1 MPELFI
7 IAGPNSSPTP
17 FETAQEFRK
26 AGYRINLI
34 FMGLSS
40 AKHAEDRVAIRM
52 DLGGHGV
59 DPIDIAERYTQGLKN
74 LQKHVSFFDRASVLT
89 SEKNQ
94 RLKMPVVL
102 VQIEKGKVVEK
113 AAKLPGWVQRVIVN
127 LEPKKE
133 KTNRLQS
140 RKRK

>member
-1 MPELFI
+1 MPGTGSLFVWI
-7 IAGPNSSPTP
+7 W
-17 FETAQEFRK
+17 
-26 AGYRINLI
+26 
-34 FMGLSS
+34 
-40 AKHAEDRVAIRM
+40 
-52 DLGGHGV
+52 GGHGV

-74 LQKHVSFFDRASVLT
+74 LQKHVSFFDRASALT
-89 SEKNQ
+89 FEKNQ